1 MKTIVVTG
9 ACGYIGKHVV
19 DALLNRGARVV
30 ALDLNEGAKKP
41 GITWVT
47 GNLLD
52 AEFDASVLEEFKPD
66 ACLHLAWRNGFNHN
80 AETHMLDLSGHYR
93 FLCKMVGLDIKQIA
107 VMGSMHE
114 VGYWEGPISEET
126 PCNPVSLYGI
136 AKDALRRAFFARV
149 KNEEIIAQWLRGY
162 YIYGDD
168 IASQSIFGKILR
180 ADAEGRKTFP
190 FTSGKN
196 KYDFIKVSELGDQIA
211 SCLLQDSV
219 QGIIN
224 CCSGS
229 PLSLGEAVEGF
240 IAENGLNIKLE
251 YGKFPDRPYDS
262 PGVWG
267 DASKINQIMG
277 A

>member
-9 ACGYIGKHVV
+9 ACGYIGNHVV

-41 GITWVT
+41 GITCVT
-47 GNLLD
+47 GNILD
-52 AEFDASVLEEFKPD
+52 ADFDASVLEEFKPD

-93 FLCKMVGLDIKQIA
+93 FLCKMVELGIKQIA

-114 VGYWEGPISEET
+114 VGYWEGAISEET
-126 PCNPVSLYGI
+126 PCNPMSLYGI

-149 KNEEIIAQWLRGY
+149 KNEDVIAQWLRGY

-180 ADAEGRKTFP
+180 ADAEGQEVFP

-229 PLSLGEAVEGF
+229 PLSLGEAVEEF

-277 A
+277 V

>member
-9 ACGYIGKHVV
+9 ANGYIGRHVV
-19 DALLNRGARVV
+19 DAFVEKGARVV
-30 ALDLNEGAKKP
+30 AFDLNEGPEKA
-41 GITWVT
+41 GVAWVT
-47 GNLLD
+47 GNILD
-52 AEFDASVLEEFKPD
+52 PNFDSSVLEAYEPD

-80 AETHMLDLSGHYR
+80 AETHMLDLSSHYR
-93 FLCKMVGLDIKQIA
+93 FLCKMVELGIKQIA
-107 VMGSMHE
+107 VMGTMHE
-114 VGYWEGPISEET
+114 VGYWEGPISEDT
-126 PCNPVSLYGI
+126 PCNPMSFYGI
-136 AKDALRRAFFARV
+136 AKDSLRRAFFARV
-149 KNEEIIAQWLRGY
+149 KSENITAQWLRAY

-180 ADAEGRKTFP
+180 ADAAGQETFP

-196 KYDFIKVSELGDQIA
+196 KYDFIKVDELAQQIC

-219 QGIIN
+219 RGVIN
-224 CCSGS
+224 CCTGS

-240 IAENGLNIKLE
+240 IEENGLSIKLGYGE
-251 YGKFPDRPYDS
+251 YPDRPYDS

-267 DASKINQIMG
+267 DASKIKRIMG